1 MKNKKKVNGKGEV
14 SMSLYDINK
23 NIIGQLPI
31 YTEEQIKEL
40 QDKINVFRDN
50 FEDNYFMLLC
60 NDIHYYTV
68 FYYEEYISNEFHTL
82 GDAVIQLLLERNYTI
97 HSEEITEDHI
107 EIWIKDEEENT
118 YVFML
123 FPYSQGVV
131 LFG

>member
-1 MKNKKKVNGKGEV
+1 MKNKKKVNGKGGV

-31 YTEEQIKEL
+31 YTKEQIKEL

-68 FYYEEYISNEFHTL
+68 FYYEEYVSNEFRTL

-97 HSEEITEDHI
+97 HSEEIAEDHI

-118 YVFML
+118 YAFML
-123 FPYSQGVV
+123 FPYSQGIV